1 MLEKYVGFTKE
12 PLQDFYVNLTYASNG
27 LVSFASRAA
36 ASLWTMASYSKPG
49 LIIGGL
55 LGRDISGDPGADLEE
70 IWSHMPGDQFNME
83 ADANASP
90 DGGVP
95 TWGNTPGALGSA
107 IAKGM
112 QQHARRDRLDI
123 NARVEWGNPRQMALS
138 MEDMLTS
145 AAQRAYAVRLESD
158 SLAAYPG

>member
-1 MLEKYVGFTKE
+1 MLLGGGT
-12 PLQDFYVNLTYASNG
+12 
-27 LVSFASRAA
+27 
-36 ASLWTMASYSKPG
+36 KPG
-49 LIIGGL
+49 
-55 LGRDISGDPGADLEE
+55 DVSNDLFR
-70 IWSHMPGDQFNME
+70 IWNYMPGDQFNME
-83 ADANASP
+83 ADANANP

-95 TWGNTPGALGSA
+95 TWGNTPTALGSA

-112 QQHARRDRLDI
+112 QQHARHDRLDI
-123 NARVEWGNPRQMALS
+123 SARVEWGNPRQMALS

>member
-1 MLEKYVGFTKE
+1 
-12 PLQDFYVNLTYASNG
+12 
-27 LVSFASRAA
+27 
-36 ASLWTMASYSKPG
+36 MASYSKPG

-55 LGRDISGDPGADLEE
+55 LGRDISGDLGADLEE
-70 IWSHMPGDQFNME
+70 IWSHMPDMTKLGIPLHAGDPNYNVLDQN
-83 ADANASP
+83 
-90 DGGVP
+90 GGVP